1 MYRDFSDV
9 KRIVVKVGTNLLSTE
24 DGIDE
29 SRIESI
35 VSQIAELTKMGY
47 QVILVTSGAIGMG
60 AKELGITH
68 PVKAI
73 AFRQALA
80 SVGQPVLMSSYRQYF
95 KKHGLVCSQ
104 VLLTRTL
111 LDKRTTYVNLR
122 NSIFTLLELGII
134 PILNENDSVS
144 TAEIGSAF
152 GDNDRMSALVGS
164 KIDAHLLIILTDID
178 GLYTANPKENDE
190 AKLISEVDKL
200 TDELMDAAGG
210 AGSAFSTGG
219 MKTKLLAAKIASI
232 AGCDSV
238 IASGYEGDILKKILA
253 GEKVGTRIKA
263 TERKSQ
269 RTRWIVNSAVY
280 GSICVDDGA
289 KKALE
294 HHKSLLPAGILEVS
308 GAFKAGDVIE
318 ILDKKS
324 IAFAKAVPY
333 YDSTD
338 IIAISGHN
346 SSDIEGLLG
355 KGRKDVI
362 FRPEDLVFLNESK

>member
-1 MYRDFSDV
+1 MYRDFSSV
-9 KRIVVKVGTNLLSTE
+9 KRIVVKVGTNLLSTQ

-29 SRIESI
+29 DRIEII
-35 VSQIAELTKMGY
+35 VSQIAELTEMGY

-80 SVGQPVLMSSYRQYF
+80 SVGQPVLMSSYRHYF
-95 KKHGLVCSQ
+95 KKHGLICSQ

-178 GLYTANPKENDE
+178 GLYTANPKVDSE
-190 AKLISEVDKL
+190 AKLISEVE
-200 TDELMDAAGG
+200 ELSDDIMNAAGG

-238 IASGYEGDILKKILA
+238 IASGYDGEILKKILR
-253 GEKVGTRIKA
+253 GDRVGTRIKA
-263 TERKSQ
+263 AERKSQ
-269 RTRWIVNSAVY
+269 RTRWIVNSTVN
-280 GSICVDDGA
+280 GSISVDDGA

-318 ILDKKS
+318 VLNKKGV
-324 IAFAKAVPY
+324 AFAKAVPY

-346 SSDIEGLLG
+346 SCDIEGLLG

-362 FRPEDLVFLNESK
+362 FRPEDLVFLDESK

>member
-1 MYRDFSDV
+1 MSRDFSNV

-24 DGIDE
+24 HGIDE
-29 SRIESI
+29 ERIEII
-35 VSQIAELTKMGY
+35 VTQIASLTKMGY

-80 SVGQPVLMSSYRQYF
+80 SVGQPVLMSTYREYF
-95 KKHGLVCSQ
+95 KKQNLVCSQ

-111 LDKRTTYVNLR
+111 LDKRATYVNLR

-134 PILNENDSVS
+134 PVLNENDSVS
-144 TAEIGSAF
+144 TAEIGNAF
-152 GDNDRMSALVGS
+152 GDNDRMSALVAS
-164 KIDAHLLIILTDID
+164 KVDAQLLVILTDID
-178 GLYTANPKENDE
+178 GLYTANPKEDCN
-190 AKLISEVDKL
+190 AKLIGEVENLSD
-200 TDELMDAAGG
+200 DIMQAAGG

-219 MKTKLLAAKIASI
+219 MKTKLLAAKIAAI

-238 IASGYEGDILKKILA
+238 IASGYDSDILIKILK
-253 GEKVGTRIKA
+253 GDSVGTRIRASK
-263 TERKSQ
+263 RISQ
-269 RTRWIVNSAVY
+269 KNRWIVNSSSH
-280 GSICVDDGA
+280 GSIMIDAGA
-289 KKALE
+289 ERALI
-294 HHKSLLPAGILEVS
+294 HHKSLLPAGIIEVN
-308 GAFKAGDVIE
+308 GAFCAGDVIE
-318 ILDKKS
+318 VLNKKGV
-324 IAFAKAVPY
+324 AFAKAVPY

-362 FRPEDLVFLNESK
+362 FRPEDLVFLNESE